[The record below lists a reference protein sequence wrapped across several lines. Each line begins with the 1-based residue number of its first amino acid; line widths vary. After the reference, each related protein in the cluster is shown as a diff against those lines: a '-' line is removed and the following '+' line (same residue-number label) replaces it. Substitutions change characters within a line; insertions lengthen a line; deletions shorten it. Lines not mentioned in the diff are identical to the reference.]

1 MSKDTTKV
9 LFVCTGNTCRS
20 PMAAGL
26 FEKLIENDSELES
39 IGSAGV
45 AAYPGDKISHDT
57 AVILKSKGI
66 DSSKSEQFRSREVT
80 EELLTEATHV
90 FAMTSSHLD
99 TLVQAFPDYAEKCYL
114 VCDFVSFDGKVG
126 VDVPDPIG
134 QGPRAYQM
142 VASVFDSALPCI
154 VQFIKETEVS
164 D

>member
-1 MSKDTTKV
+1 
-9 LFVCTGNTCRS
+9 
-20 PMAAGL
+20 MAEGL
-26 FEKLIENDSELES
+26 FEKLIEKEPQIDSL
-39 IGSAGV
+39 GSAGV
-45 AAYPGDKISHDT
+45 AAYPGDEMSHDT

-66 DSSKSEQFRSREVT
+66 DSLKAEQFRSRQVT
-80 EELLTEATHV
+80 EELLNEATHI

-99 TLVQAFPDYAEKCYL
+99 TLVHSFPDYAEKCYL

-142 VASVFDSALPCI
+142 VASVFDGALPCI
-154 VQFIKETEVS
+154 IQFIKETETS